1 MLGLFVTPAVV
12 AIGDALAS
20 ILNPGNPGLSGSP
33 VSSETSGSPVSPET
47 SGSPGT
53 SESSASAGSPAVIA
67 VVGNA
72 RLASALGATRE
83 VIPVGLSARAAK
95 KLRGTARELSAIEPA
110 SLAALVGLDLAVAPG
125 WEEAL
130 RDWSRVVRDGGA
142 IVFVDR
148 GHAHE
153 ASRRALCGGL
163 TEIEQRRA
171 GRAVITS
178 GVVSHFG
185 PEDLGAPPVSG

>member
-1 MLGLFVTPAVV
+1 VLGLFVTPTVV
-12 AIGDALAS
+12 AIGDALTS
-20 ILNPGNPGLSGSP
+20 ILRPGAAATAS
-33 VSSETSGSPVSPET
+33 TAAPE
-47 SGSPGT
+47 S
-53 SESSASAGSPAVIA
+53 IA

-72 RLASALGATRE
+72 RLAAALGATRV
-83 VIPVGLSARAAK
+83 VIPVGLSPRAAR
-95 KLRGTARELSAIEPA
+95 KLRGAARELSALEPA
-110 SLAALVGLDLAVAPG
+110 SLAALVGVDLAVAAG
-125 WEEAL
+125 WEDTL
-130 RDWSRVVRDGGA
+130 RDWSRAVRDGGA

-153 ASRRALCGGL
+153 ASRRALCAGL

-185 PEDLGAPPVSG
+185 PEELAAPAAGSEPT

>member
-1 MLGLFVTPAVV
+1 VLGLFVTPTVL
-12 AIGDALAS
+12 AIGDALSS
-20 ILNPGNPGLSGSP
+20 ILSLHGPGAPGGPAMLGTPESP
-33 VSSETSGSPVSPET
+33 T
-47 SGSPGT
+47 
-53 SESSASAGSPAVIA
+53 AARSPAVIA

-72 RLASALGATRE
+72 RLAAALGESRE
-83 VIPVGLSARAAK
+83 VIPIGLSARAAK

-110 SLAALVGLDLAVAPG
+110 SLAAVVGVDLAVSPG
-125 WEEAL
+125 WEDTL
-130 RDWSRVVRDGGA
+130 RGWSRVVRDGGA

-185 PEDLGAPPVSG
+185 PEDLADPPASS